1 MQPTAWYHICTSR
14 FDKAM
19 HRYRGV
25 IILTSLTTR
34 ARGVLCAAV
43 SRPPHVADS
52 PVVSSTNHETGSAFF
67 FPPRRSGE
75 EIEMAHGSCQAF
87 VFANVLDQDI
97 LGSTGVVLKDT
108 LAVRSEDDAGNTRA
122 TVDVERVPGSWFF
135 SERVSN
141 RCHRGL
147 LCRFA
152 NSL

>member
-1 MQPTAWYHICTSR
+1 
-14 FDKAM
+14 
-19 HRYRGV
+19 
-25 IILTSLTTR
+25 
-34 ARGVLCAAV
+34 
-43 SRPPHVADS
+43 
-52 PVVSSTNHETGSAFF
+52 
-67 FPPRRSGE
+67 
-75 EIEMAHGSCQAF
+75 MAHGSCQAF

-147 LCRFA
+147 LSFRREL
-152 NSL
+152 SVIRS